1 MISLES
7 IMPDISFRI
16 RCIKSA
22 VRSICAVLCLL
33 LMSSLSG
40 FSADVV
46 FIRTAGDPSPEQRE
60 LEVAAQFYGLK
71 LNVVAASGNMDDR
84 ELAAIQQGDT
94 VAVAL
99 DADALAAVSQKV
111 LLRALHRKSGGS
123 VPLLILGVTA
133 TTDSTLLSRWT
144 GGVVTGARRLSS
156 PAQLHYLVGSVTGI
170 TQQLSGLEIPF
181 PGDDTFYFSPVD
193 SKARQILS
201 VGDRHQDVPVFIEAD
216 VQQQKIFLLCKE
228 HLFLGLVEGR
238 AEDMERA
245 FAEIAPLMIFTK
257 YCAGGLGWHALHRYA
272 NLTIDDPW
280 LREPYGHLIYR
291 DLLTE
296 MEKHNFHTTIAFIP
310 WNFDRSEAP
319 VITLFRN
326 HPERFSICV
335 HGDNHDHKE
344 FDDYES
350 KSLSLQ
356 IAALRQSVARMEK
369 FQALTGIPYDK
380 VFVFPHNIG
389 SERILEQL
397 KAYNFAATVNSL
409 SVPMDRT
416 RPASP
421 LFPLRPVTLSFGDFP
436 SVARYGAVMPNPTS
450 FIGIN
455 EFLDNPIF
463 FYGHHDLFANGIDA
477 FDRVA
482 DEVNRIEPDTRW
494 RSLGDMA
501 KHLYLV
507 RLRDDANYDVLSF
520 SSSLDLENS
529 SEQNSVFYIQKLQSD
544 SSAIASVSVED
555 RPVPF
560 QFDGGS
566 VHLSVAIPAG
576 ESRRVLIRY
585 KNDLDLTSV
594 SIAKSSPRVY
604 VLRMISDF
612 RDIMLSKYRVGRAV
626 TDYYYKDKMA
636 PVIVI
641 LCGCTVMI
649 VGLYGMYLVLSIV
662 KRKKAVVPTR
672 DLSVRYKGITH

>member
-16 RCIKSA
+16 CCMKSA
-22 VRSICAVLCLL
+22 VRSICAVLGLL
-33 LMSSLSG
+33 LMSSLWC

-46 FIRTAGDPSPEQRE
+46 FIQRAGDPSPEQRE

-71 LNVVAASGNMDDR
+71 LNVVAASGIMDDR

-99 DADALAAVSQKV
+99 GADALAAVSQKV

-133 TTDSTLLSRWT
+133 TTDPTLLSRWT
-144 GGVVTGARRLSS
+144 GGLATGARRLSS

-201 VGDRHQDVPVFIEAD
+201 VGDNHQDVPVFIEAD

-238 AEDMERA
+238 AEDMEGA

-257 YCAGGLGWHALHRYA
+257 YCAGDLGWHALHRYA

-280 LREPYGHLIYR
+280 LREPYGHLIYK

-326 HPERFSICV
+326 HPQRFSICV

-416 RPASP
+416 RPVSP

-529 SEQNSVFYIQKLQSD
+529 SGQNSVFYIQKPQSD

-594 SIAKSSPRVY
+594 GISKSSPRVY

-612 RDIMLSKYRVGRAV
+612 RDIMLSKYSVGRAV
-626 TDYYYKDKMA
+626 TDYYYKDKMS

-641 LCGCTVMI
+641 LCGCTVVI

-672 DLSVRYKGITH
+672 DLSVR